1 MGWKSYVATGLI
13 SLAVGG
19 IGGCAIHK
27 SAKRPY
33 QIDIVDQNK
42 AVIKYNVG
50 KDIVNVRPVYSPHA
64 GTSSYLIEGLQEAR
78 DEAAELRKYG
88 IKR

>member
-1 MGWKSYVATGLI
+1 MSWKSHTAIGLI
-13 SLAVGG
+13 ALVLGA
-19 IGGCAIHK
+19 IGGCIGHK

-50 KDIVNVRPVYSPHA
+50 RDIVNVRPVYSPHA
-64 GTSSYLIEGLQEAR
+64 GTSSYLIEGLQETR